1 MISEI
6 IKVEASVI
14 SRTLPKPEAKADY
27 PCRDLDYSGIT
38 KTEFNYFF
46 SLYIVLWKIYK
57 NSSPT
62 MPWYIGDFYVTS
74 ARKFKLNNDLSCPDN
89 KKNERHL
96 QTVCMFCA
104 ITSLLVKFRKSWHMA
119 FEDDT
124 SAANTRRPF
133 SEILPRLE
141 PAANAISIW
150 FIARNFWYE
159 SKVRRKISFS
169 LARLTKK
176 FAHGFHRNYL
186 RRLYAKLSFKW
197 NWWFKVVANCNFMI
211 FSDVFSVV

>member
-1 MISEI
+1 MAYWVSKRRENCVLPAHLSFGSIGLAPGPLGGSFQQALHSVPGFSEYHAIQTPYFWTLI
-6 IKVEASVI
+6 IP
-14 SRTLPKPEAKADY
+14 LH
-27 PCRDLDYSGIT
+27 
-38 KTEFNYFF
+38 
-46 SLYIVLWKIYK
+46 
-57 NSSPT
+57 
-62 MPWYIGDFYVTS
+62 S
-74 ARKFKLNNDLSCPDN
+74 ARQPGVSPDY
-89 KKNERHL
+89 KKNDRHL

-104 ITSLLVKFRKSWHMA
+104 ITSLLVKFHKSWHMA

-159 SKVRRKISFS
+159 SKVRSKISFS

-186 RRLYAKLSFKW
+186 RRLYAKLSFK
-197 NWWFKVVANCNFMI
+197 
-211 FSDVFSVV
+211 